1 MAGAA
6 PAPRVL
12 GAAARGAAPRPRAG
26 RSVLEGVRADAELV
40 GTLHTFAEPDDWCW
54 RALRALRLHR
64 ACWGLRPEAPP
75 PDPEPDDLFSKAC
88 ALMQSSWGHCIPL
101 LDDLFSKAYALMQSS
116 WGHCIPLIC
125 SSGVAALCSLA
136 ATRAQD
142 AVHCLA
148 PLMLVLVDSPE
159 SVASTSKF
167 TDLFSLILGAG
178 GLVARALGRGS
189 PGAALL
195 ARLVHEQLAGDSCGG
210 VPHSALV
217 RVWICALWR
226 PAPGAAALLD
236 AALRPRDLWQLN
248 EFAQHQ
254 NEDWVQQMSAAIRA
268 SSSAPLLSYA
278 ALGAWLVRRELAPAL
293 LPRLEAALLAQ
304 RAGNQRIHVAN
315 ALNALLLQRAGN
327 QRIHVANALNLIG
340 SSTSAEDLVIYKTA
354 AAILGAPMAHFAH
367 LLLWALLMQLY
378 LSRGPG
384 GSPETPAVGPLF
396 FSGIIKSRTL
406 AQLKRRLQDSIK
418 YHQSEQKRLASEN
431 PEPTT
436 PAPNTSRVVKSESR
450 SLDGQLMPLSINDL
464 TCESSDSTESDD
476 SEVERVASRR
486 GSTEENDVYMKNV
499 KLAIKYHA
507 AAESMLGKYAEW
519 LDAGDTVRARQT
531 DADVSRLLPERLQEA
546 MWEVARR
553 RVTTPLAEREPL
565 PLPPPAPEAPP
576 PAPATPY
583 DTIVR
588 VLMDIKNTKPKRSRR
603 PAVKSP
609 VDKVDFKDIRSLLS
623 LVESHCQDLQKLA
636 KESNAEVSTLAN
648 LNIVLWKLVQEQRVA
663 KPLPVMRKYCSQRCT
678 QVTYAPT
685 GHEWC
690 IAVGAV
696 QGIKENRAK
705 AMACTRRLARPR
717 PHAARTAAA
726 LFTIVR
732 RIPNREAAGRV
743 AELAL
748 QAAARAGGAA
758 AVTLAAFVEQLAER
772 WLSSDGVLCSYLIRR
787 SYNNSAAQ
795 TLIGPLVAPPRVD
808 PAHIPTLHSALLR
821 GPLPPSALF
830 SYLSRF
836 DMSRWADTATP
847 AQRSEVLNELTEAAQ
862 RWAARDEPDY
872 QVLLELVGMQS
883 AAACRASELAAL
895 ASGCCRAAAAWLP
908 PAQLSH
914 VARAALLRAPGLPCD
929 QLAALASG
937 CCRAAAAWLP
947 PAQLSHV
954 ARAALL
960 RAPGLPCD
968 QLAALASGCC
978 RAAAAWLPPAQLSH
992 VARAALLRAPGL
1004 PCDQLGHLLR
1014 ELGVIWWEVR
1024 SGLKGPNDRYAAYAP
1039 HVAQLLSVLHR
1050 AFVAAAVQL
1059 SYAPERVAALAWSS
1073 LLEAWSAWVVPHA
1086 ATPLLP
1092 STGERE
1098 HYTCMLRAFH
1108 GAALEVMAD
1117 CPGTEEHL
1125 LSQIFEWAVQTCA
1138 SVHRAPNQESRV
1150 QASALLAELAR
1161 GPWRSHQ
1168 WLRASSL
1175 QALLQ
1180 VCHLGDRE
1188 LSDWCAAACDGL
1200 QAYTWA
1206 AGEAELGAR
1215 LPLLLHLFTAGI
1227 FQNDRVSQ
1235 KSKKL
1240 CT

>member
-1 MAGAA
+1 MCAMAAGAT
-6 PAPRVL
+6 
-12 GAAARGAAPRPRAG
+12 G
-26 RSVLEGVRADAELV
+26 
-40 GTLHTFAEPDDWCW
+40 
-54 RALRALRLHR
+54 RAL
-64 ACWGLRPEAPP
+64 P
-75 PDPEPDDLFSKAC
+75 S
-88 ALMQSSWGHCIPL
+88 
-101 LDDLFSKAYALMQSS
+101 
-116 WGHCIPLIC
+116 
-125 SSGVAALCSLA
+125 
-136 ATRAQD
+136 
-142 AVHCLA
+142 
-148 PLMLVLVDSPE
+148 
-159 SVASTSKF
+159 
-167 TDLFSLILGAG
+167 
-178 GLVARALGRGS
+178 
-189 PGAALL
+189 
-195 ARLVHEQLAGDSCGG
+195 
-210 VPHSALV
+210 
-217 RVWICALWR
+217 
-226 PAPGAAALLD
+226 
-236 AALRPRDLWQLN
+236 RDLWQLN

-293 LPRLEAALLAQ
+293 LPRLEAALL
-304 RAGNQRIHVAN
+304 
-315 ALNALLLQRAGN
+315 LQRAGN
-327 QRIHVANALNLIG
+327 QRIHVANALSLIG

-384 GSPETPAVGPLF
+384 GGPETPAVGPLF

-436 PAPNTSRVVKSESR
+436 PAPNTSRIVKSESR

-464 TCESSDSTESDD
+464 TCESSDSSESDD
-476 SEVERVASRR
+476 SEEERVASRR

-519 LDAGDTVRARQT
+519 LDAGDAVRARQT

-546 MWEVARR
+546 VWEVSRSRA
-553 RVTTPLAEREPL
+553 TTPPAEREPL

-583 DTIVR
+583 DTVVR

-663 KPLPVMRKYCSQRCT
+663 KPLPFMRKYCSQRCA
-678 QVTYAPT
+678 QVTYAPS

-732 RIPNREAAGRV
+732 RIPSREAAGRV

-883 AAACRASELAAL
+883 AAACRGSE
-895 ASGCCRAAAAWLP
+895 
-908 PAQLSH
+908 
-914 VARAALLRAPGLPCD
+914 
-929 QLAALASG
+929 
-937 CCRAAAAWLP
+937 
-947 PAQLSHV
+947 
-954 ARAALL
+954 
-960 RAPGLPCD
+960 
-968 QLAALASGCC
+968 LAALASGCC

-1024 SGLKGPNDRYAAYAP
+1024 SGLKGPDDRHAAYAP

-1108 GAALEVMAD
+1108 EAALEVMTD

-1138 SVHRAPNQESRV
+1138 SVHSAPNQESRV

-1188 LSDWCAAACDGL
+1188 LNDWCAAACDGL

-1206 AGEAELGAR
+1206 GREAELGAR

-1227 FQNDRVSQ
+1227 FQNDRVSK